1 MKMTKLFFALSL
13 ATAAVFTSC
22 NPDEVE
28 PTLQFLADGDKY
40 ATGDV
45 TVFVGETVTYSWTAT
60 GDSKLASFTVR
71 HENLDLTV
79 EDGNVF
85 VIDGKTATG
94 TLTRTFDKVG
104 EYKFLFQVTDKDD
117 LTASQTVTVTVVDPT
132 PVTNPLEAEM
142 PVEWKRIGG
151 AAGTGLETYGL
162 TWTSN
167 TTTAA
172 IIKNGADRFVKL
184 TTAEWTSITTK
195 EALKTAVDAATNMTQ
210 SEDISATKT
219 QTYNLVYGTKKGDM
233 YYMINITNGTVTTGT
248 STTITITGK
257 SKK

>member
-1 MKMTKLFFALSL
+1 MIQCVITSYSIHYTKLYD
-13 ATAAVFTSC
+13 AVFTSC

-132 PVTNPLEAEM
+132 PVTN
-142 PVEWKRIGG
+142 RI
-151 AAGTGLETYGL
+151 
-162 TWTSN
+162 TSYN
-167 TTTAA
+167 VCYTKLLRANQA
-172 IIKNGADRFVKL
+172 FAFFGSMEISIKSPIFFP
-184 TTAEWTSITTK
+184 S
-195 EALKTAVDAATNMTQ
+195 
-210 SEDISATKT
+210 
-219 QTYNLVYGTKKGDM
+219 GTKVL
-233 YYMINITNGTVTTGT
+233 NIT
-248 STTITITGK
+248 S
-257 SKK
+257 